1 MADAALYQ
9 VTPIRNGILISPI
22 DWDIRLPERPTP
34 TAPAAL
40 PTVADI
46 DEAMDAVLG
55 ADIDPDGGHA

>member
-22 DWDIRLPERPTP
+22 DWDIHLPERPS
-34 TAPAAL
+34 TAPAM

-46 DEAMDAVLG
+46 DEALDAALG